1 MRERER
7 IIFINF
13 GHAKPK
19 RILKVGSFIM
29 VLRGVMV
36 PAPELPCKEGL
47 GRGFQAVIWRLRV

>member
-7 IIFINF
+7 EDYFKFCSCKTQENT
-13 GHAKPK
+13 KS
-19 RILKVGSFIM
+19 GSFIM